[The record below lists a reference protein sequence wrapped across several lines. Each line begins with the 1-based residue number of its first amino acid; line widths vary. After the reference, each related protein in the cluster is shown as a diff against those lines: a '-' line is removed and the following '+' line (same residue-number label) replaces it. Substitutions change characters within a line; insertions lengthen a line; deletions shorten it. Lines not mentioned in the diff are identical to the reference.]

1 MMENRP
7 EFVSIWYGMSKI
19 GVITALIN
27 VNLRKKI
34 LLNSIETTNPK
45 LIIYD
50 EELEQGI
57 Y

>member
-45 LIIYD
+45 LIIYV